1 MLLFPASTDRRTGF
15 EFSLLHVGNDRRENS
30 MTEPR
35 HSQPPASEPES
46 RQAAVYLVM
55 AQIPEGRVV
64 TYGELA
70 RLAGLGRAARW
81 VGRLMSQL
89 PDGTRLPWHRVIAAG
104 GRLSLPAGSAA
115 GHEQRMRL
123 RAEGVTIINDRV
135 DIRRHGWQSA
145 EHSG

>member
-1 MLLFPASTDRRTGF
+1 MTDPSPTHPQAAEADSRRT
-15 EFSLLHVGNDRRENS
+15 
-30 MTEPR
+30 
-35 HSQPPASEPES
+35 
-46 RQAAVYLVM
+46 AVYLVM
-55 AQIPEGRVV
+55 AQIPEGKVV
-64 TYGELA
+64 SYGEVA

-89 PDGTRLPWHRVIAAG
+89 PEGTRLPWHRVIAAG

-123 RAEGVTIINDRV
+123 RAEGVTISNDRV

-145 EHSG
+145 EYSG